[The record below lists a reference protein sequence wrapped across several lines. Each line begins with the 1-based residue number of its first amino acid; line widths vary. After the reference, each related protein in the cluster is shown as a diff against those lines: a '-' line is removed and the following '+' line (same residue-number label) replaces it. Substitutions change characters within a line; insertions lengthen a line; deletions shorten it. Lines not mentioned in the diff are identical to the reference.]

1 MTFNILKITSIKLLI
16 LISFIYF
23 LSYSLLQ
30 AQGWGGK
37 RVASVNVEKVIEQTT
52 STTKEIRARIVSSAI
67 SSVTPI
73 LNGKYKIEKLSVGD
87 NVNKG
92 QIIARLDNSDLIH
105 RIEIQKN
112 HIENNRLI
120 LNDAISQI
128 DSEKEILTIN
138 KEQLEILNSK
148 VSRYSELLKTNA
160 VSEQDYENIVS
171 NRLTV
176 MQQLKLRE
184 KTVKNLIFKEQQAR
198 NNLKRLNLEIDKL
211 REDLKD
217 YEIIS
222 PESGQIVFILLNKGG
237 YIRSGEKIAEIQNLD
252 DFEIEAE
259 IPLSFLKNIISS
271 KEILGVDFLG
281 NEVSSVYR
289 ATLPFENPRTGTR
302 TVRFK
307 IKDSVYENLTANNAA
322 VFLKIPTSDP
332 KPVLIIPKD
341 AVVPVGNGQVAYVFK
356 EDSVIRKS
364 LKLGGSFEDKIIV
377 IDGLE
382 NSDLVVTRGNELLKD
397 GDKVKI
403 AGQSSGGKPKKV
415 KIEGEK
421 WILEWQGRQGK
432 QSGTLII
439 GKDKSYFN
447 DQETKVSKQDNNIS
461 FVTSLTLP
469 FATLELLFE
478 GKIVDDNLNG
488 TLTISGLPNGQT
500 RENTFLGKRVSAE

>member
-1 MTFNILKITSIKLLI
+1 MTLNIVKFKNIKLLVLI
-16 LISFIYF
+16 FVIYLISHSF
-23 LSYSLLQ
+23 LQ

-52 STTKEIRARIVSSAI
+52 STTKEIRARIVSSAV
-67 SSVTPI
+67 SSLTPI
-73 LNGKYKIEKLSVGD
+73 ITGKYKIEKLSIGD
-87 NVNKG
+87 NVVKG
-92 QIIARLDNSDLIH
+92 QVIARLDNSGLIH

-120 LNDAISQI
+120 LNDAVAQI
-128 DSEKEILTIN
+128 EGEQEILNIN
-138 KEQLEILNSK
+138 KEQLEILNLK
-148 VSRYSELLKTNA
+148 VKRYSELLKTDA

-184 KTVKNLIFKEQQAR
+184 KTIKNLTFKEQQAR
-198 NNLKRLNLEIDKL
+198 NNLKRLNLEIKKL

-222 PESGQIVFILLNKGG
+222 PESGQIVFILLNKEG
-237 YIRSGEKIAEIQNLD
+237 YIRSGDKIAEIQNLD

-259 IPLSFLKNIISS
+259 IPLGFLKNIISS
-271 KEILGVDFLG
+271 KDILGEDFLG
-281 NEVSSVYR
+281 NKVTSTYR

-302 TVRFK
+302 TVRLK

-322 VFLKIPTSDP
+322 IFLKIPTSDP

-341 AVVPVGNGQVAYVFK
+341 AVIPIGNGQVAYVFK

-364 LKLGGSFEDKIIV
+364 LKLGGSYEDKIIV
-377 IDGLE
+377 LDGLE
-382 NSDLVVTRGNELLKD
+382 KSDLVVTRGNELLKD

-403 AGQSSGGKPKKV
+403 AGKSRGAETKKV
-415 KIEGEK
+415 KIQGEK

-432 QSGTLII
+432 QSGTLLI

-447 DQETKVSKQDNNIS
+447 DQEIKVTRKDNNVS

-478 GKIVDDNLNG
+478 GKISDNILNG
-488 TLTISGLPNGQT
+488 NLTISGLPNGQT
-500 RENTFLGKRVSAE
+500 RENTFSGKRVGS